1 MNPLDR
7 LLRRRRAYRQLFL
20 EDDGSLKLEAEV
32 VMKDLA
38 RFCRLARPTTV
49 VSPISRQTDVPA
61 TFQAEGRREV
71 MLRLL
76 AMIRPDDATT
86 RKLMVEES
94 END

>member
-20 EDDGSLKLEAEV
+20 EDDGSLKPEAEV

>member
-20 EDDGSLKLEAEV
+20 EDDGSLKPEAEV

-86 RKLMVEES
+86 RKLMVEEP